1 MTELAEKIIIQLTKV
16 LISLLEQHPFAFIS
30 FITPSLQFSVTF
42 LFTQEG
48 EGLLFERFIIQCLNL
63 IKGILI
69 CAEYKTRKLVDHPD
83 RTTLKNAAIEAN
95 RFKSEFFTNE
105 MLAEICMKLI
115 THYFLLTRE
124 DLLLWDSDPE
134 SFG

>member
-1 MTELAEKIIIQLTKV
+1 MIIQSTKV
-16 LISLLEQHPFAFIS
+16 LISLLEQHPFSFIS
-30 FITPSLQFSVTF
+30 FIQPSLQFSVTF

-69 CAEYKTRKLVDHPD
+69 CAEYKTQKLLDHPD
-83 RTTLKNAAIEAN
+83 RTTMKNAVLEAD
-95 RFKSEFFTNE
+95 RIRAEFFTNE

-115 THYFLLTRE
+115 THYFLLSRE